1 MSDPTKELVFQLEVI
16 EQMAAGGWKR
26 GRAENY
32 DRALALYPRTSSAS

>member
-1 MSDPTKELVFQLEVI
+1 MSDPTKEVVFQLEVI

-26 GRAENY
+26 GRAEHY